1 MAKKMTEQNPV
12 DEAFLQQL
20 MAGSPGENEANSK
33 VHKKKE
39 QNDVSSASGQKKLSD
54 PDQALD
60 TFISRFLAS
69 NKCEARQGVYIDREL
84 HQKITAIVGITG
96 KRQFTVGNY
105 IDNVL
110 AAHFEEF
117 GEEIKI
123 YCQKN
128 YNKIF

>member
-1 MAKKMTEQNPV
+1 MTERSPV
-12 DEAFLQQL
+12 DEAYLQQL
-20 MAGSPGENEANSK
+20 MAGAPIENEANSK
-33 VHKKKE
+33 VYKKKE
-39 QNDVSSASGQKKLSD
+39 QSDIPCASEQKKLSET
-54 PDQALD
+54 DQALD
-60 TFISRFLAS
+60 TFISRFLTS

>member
-1 MAKKMTEQNPV
+1 MDKKMSEQNPV

-20 MAGSPGENEANSK
+20 MAGSPSDNEANSK

-39 QNDVSSASGQKKLSD
+39 QNDVSSGQKKLSD
-54 PDQALD
+54 TDQALD
-60 TFISRFLAS
+60 TFISRFLSS